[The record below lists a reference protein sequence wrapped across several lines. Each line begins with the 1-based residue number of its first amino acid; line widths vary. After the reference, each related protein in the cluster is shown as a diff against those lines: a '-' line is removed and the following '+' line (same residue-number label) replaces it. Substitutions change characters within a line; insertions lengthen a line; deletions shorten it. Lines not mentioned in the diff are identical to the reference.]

1 LAADAAKEYFFN
13 AYFAHFAKQNEQ
25 NTRLKKSMRLCKKYF
40 AAYGGKIKFFRAAFS
55 TILRSKIV
63 ENAALKKY
71 YLAA

>member
-1 LAADAAKEYFFN
+1 LAAYAAKGR
-13 AYFAHFAKQNEQ
+13 A
-25 NTRLKKSMRLCKKYF
+25 
-40 AAYGGKIKFFRAAFS
+40 GGFLHNPIKFFRAAFS